1 VDAAIRGAD
10 KHKPAPAGTTG
21 TVLQAAF
28 APNRAASLIFGGG
41 LVLVLFVECAYV
53 AQLRP
58 AQAES
63 RKKELGVRMA
73 LDRYRGPNE
82 NFVLGT
88 THQAATLMPTAATSW
103 SNAVTTERYNLSS

>member
-41 LVLVLFVECAYV
+41 LVLVLFVACANV

-73 LDRYRGPNE
+73 LGAGAWRVARSLLTRPRWS
-82 NFVLGT
+82 
-88 THQAATLMPTAATSW
+88 ACLMRAWA
-103 SNAVTTERYNLSS
+103 

>member
-1 VDAAIRGAD
+1 MILAENRILKAC
-10 KHKPAPAGTTG
+10 
-21 TVLQAAF
+21 LQ
-28 APNRAASLIFGGG
+28 PGWRLSDGERATL
-41 LVLVLFVECAYV
+41 
-53 AQLRP
+53 
-58 AQAES
+58 AEIGK
-63 RKKELGVRMA
+63 R